1 VIPTD
6 MRAFLTSKEQIIAE
20 VKAAFFAAHA
30 HRGQQYGSGP
40 YTDHLF
46 AARQVLADAEVG
58 GSPCVAIL
66 LHDTIEDTYVLREM
80 IADMFGLHVA
90 ALVWAVSGMP
100 KGAPRKVRVADAHR
114 KIRELPAAIV
124 VKLADRIA
132 NVENCVKHRKR
143 SLFEMY
149 LSEQVEFDELLR
161 DTHTEALYPEMV
173 ERLRVAFAGGCE
185 G

>member
-1 VIPTD
+1 MIPTD
-6 MRAFLTSKEQIIAE
+6 SRAFMSSKEQTIAE

-30 HRGQQYGSGP
+30 HRGQMYGSGP

-46 AARQVLADAEVG
+46 AARQVLSDAEVG
-58 GSPCVAIL
+58 GAPCVAIL

-80 IADMFGLHVA
+80 IADRFGEHVA

-100 KGAPRKVRVADAHR
+100 KGAARKVRVADAHK

-143 SLFEMY
+143 KLFEMY
-149 LSEQVEFDELLR
+149 LEEQAEFDELLR
-161 DTHTEALYPEMV
+161 DTHAETLYPEMV
-173 ERLRVAFAGGCE
+173 ERLRAAFAGGWD